1 MRARDIMTTDPIT
14 VPPDTPIE
22 AVAALM
28 ADRGISGLPVVDA
41 DGRLVGIVTDG
52 DLMRRLSAKEDK
64 PASFFAALLGATA
77 DQAMAYARAHGRRVR
92 DVMSTNLA
100 TVTEDAT
107 VEEVAHILETKR
119 IRRVPVL
126 RDGRLVGVVSRADLL
141 RAVMAPIGSG
151 AEAEASDPRIRR
163 EIIARMRAE
172 PWVSTRFVFP
182 MVKDGVVSFHGF
194 LSTEEVRTA
203 LRVLAEGV
211 PGVKEV
217 RFETTPAPKM
227 MIGVP

>member
-1 MRARDIMTTDPIT
+1 MRARDIMTPDPIS
-14 VPPDTPIE
+14 VPPETPLE

-41 DGRLVGIVTDG
+41 EGRLVGLVSDG

-77 DQAMAYARAHGRRVR
+77 DQAMAYARAHGRRVQ

-126 RDGRLVGVVSRADLL
+126 RDGVLAGVVSRADLL
-141 RAVMAPIGSG
+141 RAVMAPVGSG
-151 AEAEASDPRIRR
+151 AEQEASDPRIRR
-163 EIIARMRAE
+163 EVIGRMQAE
-172 PWVSTRFVFP
+172 PWISTRFVFP
-182 MVKDGVVSFHGF
+182 MVTDGVVSFHGF
-194 LSTEEVRTA
+194 LSAQETRTA

-211 PGVKEV
+211 PGVKQV
-217 RFETTPAPKM
+217 VFDTAPAPKM
-227 MIGVP
+227 MFGMP

>member
-14 VPPDTPIE
+14 VPPDTPLE

-28 ADRGISGLPVVDA
+28 ADRGISGLPVVDEE
-41 DGRLVGIVTDG
+41 GRLVGLVTDG

-64 PASFFAALLGATA
+64 PASFFAALLVATA

-92 DVMSTNLA
+92 DVMSFNLA
-100 TVTEDAT
+100 TVNEDAT
-107 VEEVAHILETKR
+107 VEEVAHILESKR

-126 RDGRLVGVVSRADLL
+126 RDGILVGVVSRADLL

-151 AEAEASDPRIRR
+151 AEQEASDPRIRR
-163 EIIARMRAE
+163 EIIARMHAE
-172 PWVSTRFVFP
+172 PWISTRFVFP

-194 LSTEEVRTA
+194 LSAQETKTA

-217 RFETTPAPKM
+217 VFDTSPAPKM
-227 MIGVP
+227 MVGMP

>member
-1 MRARDIMTTDPIT
+1 MRAKDIMTPDPVS
-14 VPPDTPIE
+14 VPPDTPLE
-22 AVAALM
+22 AVAARM
-28 ADRGISGLPVVDA
+28 ADRGISGLPVVDT
-41 DGRLVGIVTDG
+41 DGRLVGLVTDG

-64 PASFFAALLGATA
+64 PASFFAAILGANA
-77 DQAMAYARAHGRRVR
+77 DQALAYARAHGRRVR

-141 RAVMAPIGSG
+141 RAVMAPVYSG
-151 AEAEASDPRIRR
+151 ADEEASDPRIRR
-163 EIIARMRAE
+163 EIFARMQAE
-172 PWVSTRFVFP
+172 PWISTRFVFP
-182 MVKDGVVSFHGF
+182 VVKDGTVTFHGF
-194 LSTEEVRTA
+194 LGAMEAMTA

-211 PGVKEV
+211 PGVKQV
-217 RFETTPAPKM
+217 VFDTAPPPPIM
-227 MIGVP
+227 LGVP